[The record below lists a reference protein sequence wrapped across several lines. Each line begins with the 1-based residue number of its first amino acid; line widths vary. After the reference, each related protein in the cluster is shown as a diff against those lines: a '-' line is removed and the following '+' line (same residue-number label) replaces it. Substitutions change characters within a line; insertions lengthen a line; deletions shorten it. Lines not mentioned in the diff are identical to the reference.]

1 MVKISAKLNNCHGLE
16 FRSEAF
22 NMGSLFAFK
31 DFFFL
36 EDVETGN
43 FSRERTTPS
52 LTYKCKKFIHPT
64 SVY

>member
-1 MVKISAKLNNCHGLE
+1 MTWNFVQKHLIWEAYLPLN
-16 FRSEAF
+16 
-22 NMGSLFAFK
+22 K

-52 LTYKCKKFIHPT
+52 LTYKC
-64 SVY
+64 